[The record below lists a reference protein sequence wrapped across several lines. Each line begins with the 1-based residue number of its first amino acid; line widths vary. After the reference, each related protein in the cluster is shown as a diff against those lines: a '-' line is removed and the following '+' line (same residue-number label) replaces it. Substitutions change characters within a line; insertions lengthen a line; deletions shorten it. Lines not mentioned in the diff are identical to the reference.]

1 MGAATAPPCSPG
13 QICSEQF
20 GTKIDGTNLYFSTA
34 TTISPDNKGTTTL
47 NYWNGS
53 EWKASATSENGK
65 PFTPTA
71 DSPLSDSAK
80 LSLKSGDLGKNA
92 SAVTSQSLDKAGVP
106 KTTKDN
112 VVPGSKN
119 QAQNT
124 EGGNPQ
130 GGNAQPTDDA
140 KKDFQDEQNAPL
152 REGSRLEY
160 GNAKY
165 PLDLSSENQDC
176 IKFSILEYRPSL
188 APSSSGATGSSS
200 TGISR
205 GVTVDSSGN
214 PTVGTKIL
222 GTITLPIPAGINDSN
237 QVSWQEDTQNDLQ
250 KAAGDIVSRFM
261 IGGAK
266 AAEGAVDNAKN
277 QVEGGIQSGELQKGL
292 AGKIASFAVGTDK
305 LQQRAFGSIFNNN
318 LELLFTSPSLRSFSF
333 TFKLSPR
340 NPQEAKEIMKIIR
353 YFKQAMSVKRS
364 KASLLLKSPRT
375 FAISYLTSNKQHP
388 YLNKFKE
395 CALTNLGVDYTPEG
409 QYMTYMSSN
418 IDERSMISYNITLQF
433 QELEPVFDDEYGK
446 ETTITNIGY

>member
-20 GTKIDGTNLYFSTA
+20 GTKVDGTNLYFSTA

-92 SAVTSQSLDKAGVP
+92 SAATSQSLDKAGVP

-112 VVPGSKN
+112 IAPGSKN

-124 EGGNPQ
+124 EGGDGT
-130 GGNAQPTDDA
+130 GGNTKPTAADQESFG
-140 KKDFQDEQNAPL
+140 KENESFK
-152 REGSRLEY
+152 EGTRLEY
-160 GNAKY
+160 GDAKY

-188 APSSSGATGSSS
+188 AQSQGGTATNSFAGAP
-200 TGISR
+200 R
-205 GVTVDSSGN
+205 GVTIDKNRN
-214 PTVGTKIL
+214 PTVGSKIL
-222 GTITLPIPAGINDSN
+222 GTITLPVPAGINDNN
-237 QVSWQEDTQNDLQ
+237 QVSWQEGELNVLQ
-250 KAAGDIVSRFM
+250 TKFGSIANSYISQGTEGGGAALNNAAGSFS
-261 IGGAK
+261 
-266 AAEGAVDNAKN
+266 EAVK
-277 QVEGGIQSGELQKGL
+277 SGEAQQGIAGLIAGL
-292 AGKIASFAVGTDK
+292 AVNADK
-305 LQQRAFGSIFNNN
+305 FQQRAYGSIFNNN

-340 NPQEAKEIMKIIR
+340 NAKEAKEIMKIIR
-353 YFKQAMSVKRS
+353 FFKQAMSVKRS
-364 KASLLLKSPRT
+364 KASLLLKSPHT

-395 CALTNLGVDYTPEG
+395 CALTNFGVDYTPEG

-433 QELEPVFDDEYGK
+433 QELEPVFDDEYGN

>member
-1 MGAATAPPCSPG
+1 MASKTSG
-13 QICSEQF
+13 
-20 GTKIDGTNLYFSTA
+20 
-34 TTISPDNKGTTTL
+34 ISPVGNNNYQTTVTT
-47 NYWNGS
+47 NTDGS
-53 EWKASATSENGK
+53 
-65 PFTPTA
+65 
-71 DSPLSDSAK
+71 L
-80 LSLKSGDLGKNA
+80 
-92 SAVTSQSLDKAGVP
+92 SAVTYRVDKTGGNQVAVQTVSVDKNGGNRKQTFAEGATQAEQKAFKDPNSPEGKAYTQQVQSASPYGSNPTAEQTQALNGAAG
-106 KTTKDN
+106 KQNTAT
-112 VVPGSKN
+112 
-119 QAQNT
+119 NT
-124 EGGNPQ
+124 EGGDSQ
-130 GGNAQPTDDA
+130 GGNAPPSDDA

-188 APSSSGATGSSS
+188 APSTSGATGSSS

-205 GVTVDSSGN
+205 GVTIDKSGN

-237 QVSWQEDTQNDLQ
+237 QVSWQEDPQNDLQ
-250 KAAGDIVSRFM
+250 KAAGDVASRFM
-261 IGGAK
+261 IGGAE
-266 AAEGAVDNAKN
+266 AAQGALDKAKN
-277 QVEGGIQSGELQKGL
+277 KLEGGVQSGELQQGL
-292 AGKIASFAVGTDK
+292 AGKIASFAVGSDK
-305 LQQRAFGSIFNNN
+305 LQQRAYGSIFNNN
-318 LELLFTSPSLRSFSF
+318 LELLFNSPSLRSFSF
-333 TFKLSPR
+333 SFKLSPR

-353 YFKQAMSVKRS
+353 FFKQAMSVKRS

-395 CALTNLGVDYTPEG
+395 CALTNFGVDYTPEG
-409 QYMTYMSSN
+409 QYMTYMSSK

-433 QELEPVFDDEYGK
+433 QELEPVFDDEYGN